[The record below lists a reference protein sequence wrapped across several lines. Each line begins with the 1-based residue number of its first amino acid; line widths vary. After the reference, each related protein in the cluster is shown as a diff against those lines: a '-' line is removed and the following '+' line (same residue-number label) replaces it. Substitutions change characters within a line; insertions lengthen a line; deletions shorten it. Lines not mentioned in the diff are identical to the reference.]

1 MATCRCQSV
10 YRDLDYSRAADHPGV
25 IACRLESNP
34 GCGFVRLQVSVVS
47 PGDYNCAQRMGLTSG
62 TKLGPYEI
70 LSPLGAGGMGEV
82 YLARDTRLGR
92 DVAVKVLPA
101 HLSSNPDLRQRMER
115 EAKAISSLNHPHIC
129 TLHDV
134 GSQDGVEFLV
144 MERLEGETLADRLH
158 RGALPLDE
166 ALIIGIQIA
175 DALDK
180 AHARGIVHR
189 DLKPANIMLTKNG
202 PKLMDF
208 GLAKPAPV
216 LSSASGAGS
225 LTPSTPTM
233 SVTALSGSASPLT
246 QKGTVVGTFQY
257 MAPEVLQG
265 AEADARSDIFSFGC
279 VIYEAVTGR
288 RAFEGKSQFSVLGA
302 ILDKEPERISAV
314 RPSSPPRVDET
325 VCRCLAKNPEQRYG
339 CMHDV
344 KIQLQ
349 ALAEAGPQAAG
360 AQAERMEHAPAR
372 LRLAWLVA
380 GIATLIAFS
389 VGIAYIFQAPKP
401 PPVVR
406 SSILPP
412 AGTAFVTMLPS
423 SGPAV
428 LSPDGT
434 RLAFTARDEKGR
446 VLLYVRP
453 LTSLTAQPLPGT
465 EDASYPFWSP
475 DSREVGFFV
484 PGKLR
489 KTSASGGP
497 PQNVCDAVN
506 GRGGAWG
513 QDMIVFTP
521 SASQPLL
528 RVPVAGGT
536 PEPASKLD
544 TSRVENSHRWPWFLP
559 DGKHFLFWA
568 RSSRG
573 TQESMLYV
581 GEPGSLQ
588 AKALMKSESTAVYA
602 SGHLLFMRDQSLMAQ
617 PFDPRR
623 IELSGEPV
631 PIAEHVAVN
640 GATARPLF
648 TASQT
653 GTLVY
658 QSGETSGGWNLL
670 WFDRSGKQTG
680 SIAQVDRYLNPALS
694 PDGNRLA
701 VMIFAGAQGI
711 GDIWVFDLTRGTST
725 RLTFG
730 GDSHSNP
737 VWTPDGKT
745 VFYASTAK
753 GPPHIYAKAADGSG
767 PERSVLETPDT
778 VELSRS
784 FSPDGRFLVYERRL
798 AKSETGYHLWALP
811 LFGDGKPFP
820 IVQDASD
827 ESLPAVS
834 PDGKWMAYRSNESG
848 RQEIYITAFPAGGA
862 KWQVSTNGGTA
873 AKWRRDGKELFFLD
887 PTDKIVAVDVNASG
901 NAVRLGTPRDLFQ
914 TIGIQREYGPFD
926 VTADGKKFL
935 LNSGNLKEGSDPFTL
950 VLNWPAE
957 LKK

>member
-1 MATCRCQSV
+1 V
-10 YRDLDYSRAADHPGV
+10 
-25 IACRLESNP
+25 
-34 GCGFVRLQVSVVS
+34 
-47 PGDYNCAQRMGLTSG
+47 GLASG

-70 LSPLGAGGMGEV
+70 QGPLGAGGMGEV
-82 YLARDTRLGR
+82 YRARDTRLGR
-92 DVAVKVLPA
+92 DVAIKVLPA

-134 GSQDGVEFLV
+134 GSQDGVDFLV
-144 MERLEGETLADRLH
+144 MELLEGETLADRLQ

-166 ALIIGIQIA
+166 ALKIGVQIA

-180 AHARGIVHR
+180 AHARGFVHR

-208 GLAKPAPV
+208 GLAKPAPG

-233 SVTALSGSASPLT
+233 SMAALSGSASPLT
-246 QKGTVVGTFQY
+246 QKGTFVGTFQY

-279 VIYEAVTGR
+279 VIYEMLAGR

-302 ILDKEPERISAV
+302 ILDKEPDRISQA
-314 RPSSPPRVDET
+314 RPSSPPRLDET
-325 VCRCLAKNPEQRYG
+325 VCRCLAKNPDQRYG

-344 KIQLQ
+344 RIQLED
-349 ALAEAGPQAAG
+349 LAEAGPQAA
-360 AQAERMEHAPAR
+360 QAEPAKR
-372 LRLAWLVA
+372 ASSPLPWLVA
-380 GIATLIAFS
+380 GIAVLVALI
-389 VGIAYIFQAPKP
+389 VGAAYTFQAPKAA
-401 PPVVR
+401 PVVR

-412 AGTAFVTMLPS
+412 TGTSFVTMLPS
-423 SGPAV
+423 SGPPV

-434 RLAFTARDEKGR
+434 RLAFTARDEKSKT
-446 VLLYVRP
+446 LLYVRS
-453 LTSLTAQPLPGT
+453 LTSLTAQALPGT

-484 PGKLR
+484 PGKLKR
-489 KTSASGGP
+489 VSSSGGP
-497 PQNVCDAVN
+497 SQNVCDAVN

-513 QDMIVFTP
+513 QDVIVFTP
-521 SASQPLL
+521 SATQGLF
-528 RVPVAGGT
+528 RVSAAGGT

-544 TSRVENSHRWPWFLP
+544 LSRAENSHRWPSFLP

-568 RSSRG
+568 RSSHG
-573 TQESMLYV
+573 SQESQLFV
-581 GEPGSLQ
+581 GEVGSPQ
-588 AKALMKSESTAVYA
+588 AKALVKSESMGVYA
-602 SGHLLFMRDQSLMAQ
+602 SGYLLFMRDQSLMAL
-617 PFDPRR
+617 PFDPQR
-623 IELSGEPV
+623 IELSGEPA
-631 PIAEHVAVN
+631 PIAEHVAEN

-653 GTLVY
+653 GTLLY

-670 WFDRSGKQTG
+670 WFDRDGKRTG
-680 SIAQVDRYLNPALS
+680 SIAQVDRYLFPALS

-701 VMIFAGAQGI
+701 VMIFSGAQGI
-711 GDIWVFDLTRGTST
+711 GDIWIFDLARGTST

-730 GDSHSNP
+730 GASHVNP

-745 VFYASTAK
+745 VFYGSTAK
-753 GPPHIYAKAADGSG
+753 GPPHIFAKAADGSG
-767 PERSVLETPDT
+767 PERIVLESPDT
-778 VELSRS
+778 VELPQS
-784 FSPDGRFLVYERRL
+784 FSPDGRFLVYGRHMSKTE
-798 AKSETGYHLWALP
+798 SGSHLWVLP
-811 LFGDGKPFP
+811 LSGDGKPFP
-820 IVQDASD
+820 IVQDAFD
-827 ESLPAVS
+827 ENSPAVS
-834 PDGKWMAYRSNESG
+834 PDGKWMVYQSNESG
-848 RQEIYITAFPAGGA
+848 RREIYVTAFPAGGA
-862 KWQVSTNGGTA
+862 KWQVSTNGGTS

-901 NAVRLGTPRDLFQ
+901 NAVRLGTPHDLFQ
-914 TIGIQREYGPFD
+914 TVGLQREYGPFA
-926 VTADGKKFL
+926 VTADGKRFL